1 MKNLKVLLLVGI
13 IALSLFGMQFS
24 GLAEETLSVEE
35 MLTEEAVPAD
45 EAMSVDD
52 MLVEDPSIE
61 DMLTDSALE
70 DGGSGAEDGTAT
82 KKNPPSPYVYLII
95 VIALIVIYILSQTVL
110 SKKLAGLMRQI
121 YSYMILVALFF
132 ISVLPIL
139 WIFITSIKIENSIT
153 SANFLPIEDGKW
165 LVTLQHYKDLF
176 VGEGSQYVAWF
187 WNTFKVSTLSMIF
200 GTLLTILASYA
211 LSRFR
216 FRGREAS
223 LTTLLILGMFPGFMA
238 MIAIYIFLQELQ
250 LHDTHL
256 ALILVY
262 SLGAPLGGVFIA
274 KGFYDTIPK
283 SLEEAAR
290 IDGASQMGIFFRIV
304 LPLSKPMLTFIA
316 LTIFTGTWVDFIFA
330 KIIIFSP
337 EKMTLAVGLLTF
349 VRANNEVF
357 YNAFAAGSILAAI
370 PITVLFIFLQRFLVE
385 GLTAGA
391 SKG

>member
-1 MKNLKVLLLVGI
+1 MMGKLKILICIGI
-13 IALSLFGMQFS
+13 IALSLFAVQLS
-24 GLAEETLSVEE
+24 ALANETVSNDETMSVDE
-35 MLTEEAVPAD
+35 MLTDDALPAD
-45 EAMSVDD
+45 DGS
-52 MLVEDPSIE
+52 SIE
-61 DMLTDSALE
+61 DLLTDEALS
-70 DGGSGAEDGTAT
+70 GGSETEEIVV

-95 VIALIVIYILSQTVL
+95 IIALIVIYILSQTL
-110 SKKLAGLMRQI
+110 LKKNVANIVRLA
-121 YSYMILVALFF
+121 YSYLILVLLVL
-132 ISVLPIL
+132 ITVLPIL
-139 WIFITSIKIENSIT
+139 WIVITSIKTENSIT
-153 SANFLPIEDGKW
+153 SPNFLPIENGKW

-176 VGEGSQYVAWF
+176 VGVDSQYLMWF
-187 WNTFKVSTLSMIF
+187 WNTFKVASLSMIF
-200 GTLLTILASYA
+200 GTLLTIIASYA

-216 FRGREAS
+216 FKGRQTY
-223 LTTLLILGMFPGFMA
+223 LTTMLILGMFPGFMA
-238 MIAIYIFLQELQ
+238 MIAIYIFLQELK

-290 IDGASQMGIFFRIV
+290 IDGASQLGIFFRIV

-330 KIIIFSP
+330 KIIIFSS

-357 YNAFAAGSILAAI
+357 YNAFAAGSIIAAI
-370 PITVLFIFLQRFLVE
+370 PITFLFIFLQRFLVE